1 MYDVVLYVVIS
12 SMQQVTEKNSFE
24 GIAPKWNRENN
35 NDTFIEDEDK
45 PTELYLNQ
53 YLSQQANIVFF

>member
-45 PTELYLNQ
+45 PT
-53 YLSQQANIVFF
+53 VRR